1 MTEIRLYFVTFLM
14 RSSAMPYEKC
24 LIYTNFISFSV
35 KNKKSR
41 WVHCQRGWL

>member
-1 MTEIRLYFVTFLM
+1 MIEIHPYFVTFFM

-24 LIYTNFISFSV
+24 LICTNFISFSV

-41 WVHCQRGWL
+41 WLQL